1 MTSLDQAAQYGLG
14 GIAVVAL
21 AYALVKGRVSGRQ
34 SSNGLSFV
42 THLSTLIENNTDA
55 INNLKD
61 CLDTLRST
69 IAVSGARQEQMLE
82 ELLSRARQSHTRV
95 IRSEVK

>member
-21 AYALVKGRVSGRQ
+21 AYALVKGRARGPSRRQ
-34 SSNGLSFV
+34 SSNGLVSIP
-42 THLSTLIENNTDA
+42 HLSTLIENNTDA

-82 ELLSRARQSHTRV
+82 ELLSRARQSHTR
-95 IRSEVK
+95 IVK